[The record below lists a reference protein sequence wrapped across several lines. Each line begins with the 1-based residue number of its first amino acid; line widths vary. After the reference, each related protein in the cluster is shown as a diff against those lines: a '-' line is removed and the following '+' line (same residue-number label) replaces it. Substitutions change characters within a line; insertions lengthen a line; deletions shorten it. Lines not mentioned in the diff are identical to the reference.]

1 MEMNS
6 DEDVN
11 VTLEED
17 MTGKELV
24 VCSCGAG
31 QIKLSPHQAR
41 ILAGKLIM
49 AVNRAEVR
57 INLKHDFKLSRKLLS

>member
-1 MEMNS
+1 MKMNDPS
-6 DEDVN
+6 SVN

-17 MTGKELV
+17 AAGIELV
-24 VCSCGAG
+24 VCSCGAE

-41 ILAGKLIM
+41 TLAGKLIM

-57 INLKHDFKLSRKLLS
+57 INLKHDVRPSRKL

>member
-1 MEMNS
+1 MNK
-6 DEDVN
+6 DKDVN

-17 MTGKELV
+17 VAGKELV

-41 ILAGKLIM
+41 TLAGKLIM

-57 INLKHDFKLSRKLLS
+57 INLKHDAKLSRKLLT